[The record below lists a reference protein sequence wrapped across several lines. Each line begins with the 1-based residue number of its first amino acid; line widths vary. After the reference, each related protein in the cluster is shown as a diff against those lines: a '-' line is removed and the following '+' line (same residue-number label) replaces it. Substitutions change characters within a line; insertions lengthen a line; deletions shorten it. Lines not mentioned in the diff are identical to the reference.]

1 MVGRG
6 PIGQAIGVAR
16 RDIQRIQDAQAVL
29 QIADACR
36 QLSGDG
42 RRQIAP
48 GAPEAGAERSTG
60 APEAGAERSTGVPER
75 DRAELGGMAISGT
88 EISEGSRRPQRPR
101 KKPRRWQG
109 RVATQ
114 DCNQAWGGVI
124 AADPMRLRN
133 LRLQAK
139 AAAVPSRGSGPG
151 AGGALT

>member
-6 PIGQAIGVAR
+6 PIGVAR

-60 APEAGAERSTGVPER
+60 VTER

-109 RVATQ
+109 RVAMQ
-114 DCNQAWGGVI
+114 GCNQAWGGVI